1 MKSMEKRQVEMDL
14 TKIFLTP
21 PNTRKE
27 KITLL
32 VMLVATFVIFFGP
45 ICFSA
50 IPPVKAVLLACMP
63 SFSLLL
69 GLDSFCSAP
78 CSGRKILQNRILR
91 QR

>member
-50 IPPVKAVLLACMP
+50 IPPVKAGLHAVLFP
-63 SFSLLL
+63 LL
-69 GLDSFCSAP
+69 GLDSFAP
-78 CSGRKILQNRILR
+78 LPVQEGRFCKIGFFR

>member
-32 VMLVATFVIFFGP
+32 VMLVATFVIFLGP

-50 IPPVKAVLLACMP
+50 LPPVKAGRLAGLPSVSLYGGGVVLLRYL
-63 SFSLLL
+63 F
-69 GLDSFCSAP
+69 
-78 CSGRKILQNRILR
+78 RKEDFAK
-91 QR
+91 